1 LYLVNALR
9 RFSPPVLAQLF
20 WASNFVVAALV
31 VDEFSS
37 IELTWLRWVGAAPIL
52 VLVAWWLEKPSWR
65 AALREWPLHTL
76 QAILGMVGY
85 TLFLYAA
92 LATTSPVTASVIS
105 AINPAIIALAA
116 VVLLGERILKLG
128 VFGIIISTV
137 GVLIVVFS
145 GSTEGGLVFSPGDLL
160 MLGAISVW
168 TAYVI
173 ISRRVTTP
181 PITATAVQAALSI
194 VVMLPLFAFFGA
206 PGLTSGVSAEAW
218 FGLAWIIVFPS
229 ALAYLFWNIAVTNL
243 GPSKTGVFLNLLPVF
258 TAVIALAFGDVITI
272 GQAVGGAIVLT
283 GVFLTT
289 RPGATRGAD
298 AAHPPTGPV
307 ATAAPAPPA
316 DPAEVSAE
324 VSAASSGAPDAPAA
338 PEPPRS

>member
-1 LYLVNALR
+1 MSRRRGRPGSPRGPSLETVNALR
-9 RFSPPVLAQLF
+9 RFSPPVFAQLF

-31 VDEFSS
+31 VDEFTP
-37 IELTWLRWVGAAPIL
+37 IELTWLRWLGAVPIL
-52 VLVAWWLEKPSWR
+52 VLVAWWLEKPNWR
-65 AALREWPLHTL
+65 SALREWPLHTL

-105 AINPAIIALAA
+105 AINPAVIAIAA
-116 VVLLGERILKLG
+116 VIFLGERILKMGALG
-128 VFGIIISTV
+128 IAISFV
-137 GVLIVVFS
+137 GVLIVVFTGS
-145 GSTEGGLVFSPGDLL
+145 GEFALVFSPGDLL

-173 ISRRVTTP
+173 VSRRVKTP
-181 PITATAVQAALSI
+181 PITATAVQAALSV
-194 VVMLPLFAFFGA
+194 VVMLPLLAVVGL
-206 PGLTSGVSAEAW
+206 PGIAAGPSGEAW
-218 FGLAWIIVFPS
+218 LGLAWIIIFPS
-229 ALAYLFWNIAVTNL
+229 AMSYLLWNIAVTNL

-258 TAVIALAFGDVITI
+258 TALIAFVFGDLITLGELI
-272 GQAVGGAIVLT
+272 GGAIVLA

-289 RPGATRGAD
+289 RPGATQGAD

-316 DPAEVSAE
+316 RPME
-324 VSAASSGAPDAPAA
+324 
-338 PEPPRS
+338 